1 MYSPRIR
8 EDLIGPIYRKAKA
21 TGVAMTTWV
30 NQVIEAALTNED
42 TQGNEGAEASAV
54 RALATEGGKRP

>member
-8 EDLIGPIYRKAKA
+8 EDLIGPIYQKAKA

-30 NQVIEAALTNED
+30 NRVVEAALI
-42 TQGNEGAEASAV
+42 AEAPEQGGESGAP
-54 RALATEGGKRP
+54 ATPAPQGGKRP